1 MIRRNKPGGAPGS
14 PPEAISFR
22 AGTIVDAVGGDGQRH
37 VACHCFPAV
46 PAAFL
51 SNSYTDLEQWQIR
64 RSLTVAVLTLRTTA
78 VAVAAVPH

>member
-37 VACHCFPAV
+37 VVCYCFQAV
-46 PAAFL
+46 PTASL
-51 SNSYTDLEQWQIR
+51 SSSCTAQEQWHTR

-78 VAVAAVPH
+78 GAVEVSY